1 MIHEKY
7 DIFKQYEPNILNI
20 AEVKR
25 TVREE
30 LKKRKQTK
38 YLSYSEAFHNYN
50 ELLEFIHTRY
60 DPKRKDNEERAIEI
74 NAIDQKII
82 NDNKMLRLPME
93 LERRFLEILYVI
105 LVDTWELPVGQQ
117 WIELLHFLNAFTHES

>member
-20 AEVKR
+20 PEVKR

-38 YLSYSEAFHNYN
+38 YLSYSEAFHNYQ
-50 ELLEFIHTRY
+50 ELLEYIHTRY
-60 DPKRKDNEERAIEI
+60 DPKRKDNLERAIDT
-74 NAIDQKII
+74 NAIDLRII
-82 NDNKMLRLPME
+82 
-93 LERRFLEILYVI
+93 
-105 LVDTWELPVGQQ
+105 
-117 WIELLHFLNAFTHES
+117 S